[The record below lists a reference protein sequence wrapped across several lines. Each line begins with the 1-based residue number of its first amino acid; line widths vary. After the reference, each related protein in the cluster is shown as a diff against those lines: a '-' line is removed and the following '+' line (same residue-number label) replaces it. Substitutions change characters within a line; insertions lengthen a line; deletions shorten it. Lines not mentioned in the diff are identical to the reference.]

1 MKFRINK
8 IIRKIK
14 AFTVRVRDLYFKIRS
29 SKGKKLKKRRKKIK
43 RLVLIKKIFMGLVCF
58 FTFLFLLG
66 VSFLI
71 YAYFFIA
78 PSVSELP
85 EKMDRGTTIIYDRT
99 GKHILYE
106 IHGEENRKKISHN
119 EIPNTI
125 RVATI
130 VAEDTSFYKHQGVD
144 IQSIIRALMI
154 NLRDKKYSQGASTI
168 TQQLAR
174 NVFLTREKTVERKFM
189 EMLIAF
195 KIERKFDKNE
205 ILDFYLNQIPYGSNA
220 YGIQSAAETF
230 FGKDAKDLTLDE
242 AALLAAL
249 PKATTYYSPYG
260 NNKDELIDRQRSII
274 RKVGERGVI
283 GQEAVEKTLAVDT
296 LGKIIPQKVDIQA
309 PHFVFYVKEIL
320 EKWYGSEELERG
332 GYRIYT
338 TLDHEMQKRAEEIIR
353 QGVEKNLEFKASNGA
368 LVAVDP
374 RSGQLLAM
382 VGSKDYFDKSNDGN
396 VNVAISFRQP
406 GSSFKPF
413 AYAKA
418 FEKGYQPETMLY
430 DVQTNFGPDGT
441 GKEYA
446 PNNYDGQFHGLVSMR
461 QALAMSLNIP
471 AVKTLYLAGIDETID
486 LAHRLGITTLQDRSR
501 YGLSLVLG
509 GGEVRLLDMVNAFSV
524 FASNGKRFEPSAVL
538 SVVNSEGEVIFE
550 NSSQGQQVIS
560 EQTAKKINSILS
572 DNSARAPVFGMDNPL
587 NFKDRKVAAKTGTTQ
602 EFRDAWTVGYTPSL
616 AVGVWFGNNDGS
628 FMRYG
633 ADGVYVAAPVWREF
647 MNGELANLPV
657 EDFGEYE
664 KVNSNKP
671 LLTGYI
677 PGKIEYYKIKSG
689 KKISESKLSKYD
701 SDEVRQVLKTESHSL
716 LFYVNKNFPLT
727 SEKPD
732 FNDPMLWR
740 WEEALGQET
749 ENVFLRADPTQ
760 FNLDEE
766 YDHDPD
772 LDVR

>member
-1 MKFRINK
+1 MKLKNMKFQINK

-14 AFTVRVRDLYFKIRS
+14 TSTDRVKDFYFKTKS
-29 SKGKKLKKRRKKIK
+29 SERRKLKKRRKKIK
-43 RLVLIKKIFMGLVCF
+43 RLVLIKKIFMGIVCF
-58 FTFLFLLG
+58 FTFLFLAG
-66 VSFLI
+66 MCFLI
-71 YAYFFIA
+71 YAYFFVA

-106 IHGEENRKKISHN
+106 IHGEENRKRISHN
-119 EIPNTI
+119 EIPNAI

-144 IQSIIRALMI
+144 IQSIVRALII

-230 FGKDAKDLTLDE
+230 FGKNARDLTLDE

-260 NNKDELIDRQRSII
+260 NNKDELIERQKSII
-274 RKVGERGVI
+274 RKIGEQGI
-283 GQEAVEKTLAVDT
+283 IDQAAVEKILAIDT
-296 LGKIIPQKVDIQA
+296 LGKIIPSKVDIQA

-332 GYRIYT
+332 GYSIYT
-338 TLDHEMQKRAEEIIR
+338 TLDYEMQKRAEDIIR
-353 QGVEKNLEFKASNGA
+353 QGVEKNIEFKAGNGA

-374 RSGQLLAM
+374 RNGQLLVM

-396 VNVAISFRQP
+396 VNVAVSLRQP

-441 GKEYA
+441 GKEYI
-446 PNNYDGQFHGLVSMR
+446 PNNYDGQFRGLVSMR

-486 LAHRLGITTLQDRSR
+486 LAHRLGITTLQNRSR

-509 GGEVRLLDMVNAFSV
+509 GGEVKLLDMVNAFSV

-550 NSSQGQQVIS
+550 NSPQGQQVIS

-572 DNSARAPVFGMDNPL
+572 DNSARAPVFGIDNPL

-633 ADGVYVAAPVWREF
+633 ADGIYVAAPVWRKF
-647 MNGELANLPV
+647 MNGELANLPI
-657 EDFGEYE
+657 EEFGEYE

-671 LLTGYI
+671 LLTGYV

-689 KKISESKLSKYD
+689 KKISEGKLSKYD

-716 LFYVNKNFPLT
+716 LFYVNRDFPLT

-740 WEEALGQET
+740 WEEALGHET
-749 ENVFLRADPTQ
+749 ESVFLRADPADL
-760 FNLDEE
+760 NLEE
-766 YDHDPD
+766 NYEKD
-772 LDVR
+772 